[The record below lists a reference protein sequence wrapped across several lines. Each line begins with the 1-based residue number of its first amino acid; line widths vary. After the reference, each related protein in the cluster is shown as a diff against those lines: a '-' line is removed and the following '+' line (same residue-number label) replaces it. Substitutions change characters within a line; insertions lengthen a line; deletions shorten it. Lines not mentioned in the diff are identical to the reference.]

1 MDHFPLLSVMLA
13 LPAVVALLL
22 LFIPQLSTPTIKIV
36 ALVTT
41 LVELALSLIV
51 IFTAVQSADLR
62 WEENYNWLPSV
73 GIRYHVG
80 TDGLSTIFVLLT
92 TFSTV
97 IALVASWN
105 SIKTNIRAYYVTFL
119 VLLTGMIG
127 VFLTFDLFLFY
138 VFWELM
144 LIPMALIIGVWGSAN
159 RVYAAVK
166 FFLFTLAGSLLM
178 LVAIVAMY
186 TQYFNRTGVRT
197 LDLKVLTAIPGGWSN
212 SFQLWT
218 FAAFFIA
225 FAVKVPMFP
234 VHTWLPD
241 AHVES
246 PTAGSVILA
255 AVLLK
260 MGGYGM
266 IRFNLTMFPYAS
278 KKFATT
284 ILILSVIAI
293 IYGALVAI
301 VQPDMKKLVAYS
313 SVTHMG
319 FVTLGI
325 FCFNAQGFQGAVI
338 NMFSHGIVTGGL
350 FLCVG
355 VLYERAHTRQISAFG
370 GIANRMPNY
379 AAVFMVFMLAALG
392 LPGLS
397 GFIGEY
403 LSTLGAFRLDNKWY
417 ASITMF
423 VVIFAAVYMMWLYK
437 RVVFGEP
444 REEHNSFPDLTRL
457 EFSTLV
463 PLVLATLY
471 VGIYPVPL
479 MKLLKPVI
487 GALLAPIVGSGNA
500 ADAAASLP

>member
-1 MDHFPLLSVMLA
+1 VNHFPLLSVILY

-22 LFIPQLSTPTIKIV
+22 LFVPRLDQQTIRYA
-36 ALVTT
+36 ALFAT
-41 LVELALSLIV
+41 LATFVLSLIV
-51 IFTAVQSADLR
+51 VFSSRQTPGLR

-73 GIRYHVG
+73 GIRYHLG
-80 TDGLSTIFVLLT
+80 TDGLSTIFLLLT
-92 TFSTV
+92 TLSSV
-97 IALVASWN
+97 IALVASWT
-105 SIKTNIRAYYVTFL
+105 SIRTNIRAYYVTFL
-119 VLLTGMIG
+119 ILETGMLG
-127 VFLTFDLFLFY
+127 VFMTFDLFLFY
-138 VFWELM
+138 VFWELV

-159 RVYAAVK
+159 RVYAAIK

-186 TQYFNRTGVRT
+186 TEYFNRTGTRT
-197 LDLKVLTAIPGGWSN
+197 LDLNTLIAIPGGWSHT
-212 SFQLWT
+212 FQLWT
-218 FAAFFIA
+218 FAAFFIS
-225 FAVKVPMFP
+225 FAIKVPMFP

-241 AHVES
+241 AHTES

-260 MGGYGM
+260 LGGYGM
-266 IRFNLTMFPYAS
+266 IRFCLALFPDAS
-278 KKFATT
+278 RTFATP

-293 IYGALVAI
+293 IYGALVAM
-301 VQPDMKKLVAYS
+301 VQPDMKRLVAYS

-325 FCFNAQGFQGAVI
+325 FSFNPQGFQGAVI
-338 NMFSHGIVTGGL
+338 TMFSHGLVTGGL

-370 GIANRMPNY
+370 GIANRMPTY
-379 AAVFMVFMLAALG
+379 ASVFMVFMLAALG

-403 LSTLGAFRLDNKWY
+403 LSTIGAFRLDNKAY
-417 ASITMF
+417 GSITMF
-423 VVIFAAVYMMWLYK
+423 VVVLAAVYMMWLYK
-437 RVVFGEP
+437 RVIFGEP
-444 REEHNSFPDLTRL
+444 RAEHNGFADLTRI
-457 EFSTLV
+457 EASTLV
-463 PLVLATLY
+463 PLVLAALY

-487 GALLAPIVGSGNA
+487 GALLAPIVGSGTAAAA
-500 ADAAASLP
+500 ADSIP

>member
-1 MDHFPLLSVMLA
+1 MDHFPLLSVL
-13 LPAVVALLL
+13 LYVPAVVALVL
-22 LFIPQLSTPTIKIV
+22 LFVPRLAPDTIKYA
-36 ALVTT
+36 ALVAT
-41 LVELALSLIV
+41 LAVLVLSLIV
-51 IFTAVQSADLR
+51 IFSAKQTPNLQ
-62 WEENYNWLPSV
+62 WEENHNWLPSV
-73 GIRYHVG
+73 GIRYHLG
-80 TDGLSTIFVLLT
+80 TDGMSTLFVLLT
-92 TFSTV
+92 ALSSV
-97 IALVASWN
+97 IALVASWT

-119 VLLTGMIG
+119 LLETGMIG
-127 VFLTFDLFLFY
+127 VFISFDLFLFY
-138 VFWELM
+138 VFWELV

-159 RVYAAVK
+159 RVYAAIK

-186 TQYFNRTGVRT
+186 TEYFNRTGTRT
-197 LDLKVLTAIPGGWSN
+197 LDLNTLIAIPGGWSHT
-212 SFQLWT
+212 FQLWT
-218 FAAFFIA
+218 FAAFFIS
-225 FAVKVPMFP
+225 FAIKVPMFP

-260 MGGYGM
+260 LGGYGM
-266 IRFNLTMFPYAS
+266 IRFNLALFPYAS

-293 IYGALVAI
+293 IYGALVAM

-325 FCFNAQGFQGAVI
+325 FAFNAQGFQGAVI
-338 NMFSHGIVTGGL
+338 NMFSHGLVTGGL

-379 AAVFMVFMLAALG
+379 AAMFMVFMLAALG

-403 LSTLGAFRLDNKWY
+403 LSMLGAFRLDNKTY
-417 ASITMF
+417 AAISMF
-423 VVIFAAVYMMWLYK
+423 VVIFAAVYMMWMYK
-437 RVVFGEP
+437 RVIFGEP
-444 REEHNSFPDLTRL
+444 REEHNGFPDLTRI
-457 EFSTLV
+457 EASTLL
-463 PLVLATLY
+463 PLILATLF

-479 MKLLKPVI
+479 MKLLKPVV
-487 GALLAPIVGSGNA
+487 GALLAPIVGSGTATAA
-500 ADAAASLP
+500 ADSIP

>member
-1 MDHFPLLSVMLA
+1 MTY
-13 LPAVVALLL
+13 LPAAVALLL
-22 LFIPQLSTPTIKIV
+22 LFVPRLTPSTIRYI
-36 ALVTT
+36 ALAAT
-41 LVELALSLIV
+41 LITFVLSLVV
-51 IFTAVQSADLR
+51 IFSAKQTASLR
-62 WEENYNWLPSV
+62 WEENHNWVPSV
-73 GIRYHVG
+73 GIRYHLG
-80 TDGLSTIFVLLT
+80 TDGMSTIFVLLT
-92 TFSTV
+92 TLSSV
-97 IALVASWN
+97 IALVASWT
-105 SIKTNIRAYYVTFL
+105 SIKTNIRAYFVTFL
-119 VLLTGMIG
+119 ILETGMIG
-127 VFLTFDLFLFY
+127 TFVSFDLFLFY
-138 VFWELM
+138 VFWELV

-159 RVYAAVK
+159 RVYAAIK

-186 TQYFNRTGVRT
+186 TEYFNRTGTRT
-197 LDLKVLTAIPGGWSN
+197 LDLQTLAAIPGGWSHT
-212 SFQLWT
+212 FQLWA

-225 FAVKVPMFP
+225 FAIKVPMFP

-260 MGGYGM
+260 LGGYGM
-266 IRFNLTMFPYAS
+266 IRFCLTLFPYAS

-293 IYGALVAI
+293 IYGALVAM

-325 FCFNAQGFQGAVI
+325 FCFNPQGFQGAI
-338 NMFSHGIVTGGL
+338 ITMFSHGLVTGGL

-379 AAVFMVFMLAALG
+379 AAMFMVFMLAALG

-397 GFIGEY
+397 GFVGEY
-403 LSTLGAFRLDNKWY
+403 LSTLGAFRLGNKTY
-417 ASITMF
+417 AAITMF
-423 VVIFAAVYMMWLYK
+423 VVVLAAVYMMWLYK
-437 RVVFGEP
+437 RLIFGGP
-444 REEHNSFPDLTRL
+444 REEHNGFPDLTRI
-457 EFSTLV
+457 EVSTLL
-463 PLVLATLY
+463 PLILGILY
-471 VGIYPVPL
+471 VGIYPVPM
-479 MKLLKPVI
+479 MKLLKPVV
-487 GALLAPIVGSGNA
+487 GALLGPIVGPTT
-500 ADAAASLP
+500 AAAAANAIP

>member
-1 MDHFPLLSVMLA
+1 MNQFPLLSVMLYI
-13 LPAVVALLL
+13 PAVVALLL
-22 LFIPQLSTPTIKIV
+22 LFIPRLSQAAIKYA
-36 ALVTT
+36 ALLAT
-41 LVELALSLIV
+41 LASFVLSLIV
-51 IFTAVQSADLR
+51 VFSSDQNPGLK
-62 WEENYNWLPSV
+62 WEENANWLPSV
-73 GIRYHVG
+73 GIRYHLG

-92 TFSTV
+92 TITSV
-97 IALVASWN
+97 IALVASWH

-119 VLLTGMIG
+119 LLVTGMLG
-127 VFLTFDLFLFY
+127 VFMTFDLFLFY
-138 VFWELM
+138 VFWELV

-159 RVYAAVK
+159 RVYSAIK

-178 LVAIVAMY
+178 LVAIVALY
-186 TQYFNRTGVRT
+186 TEYFNRTGTRT
-197 LDLKVLTAIPGGWSN
+197 LDLPTLTAIPGGWSN
-212 SFQLWT
+212 TFQLWA

-225 FAVKVPMFP
+225 FAIKVPMFP

-266 IRFNLTMFPYAS
+266 IRFCLTMFPYAA
-278 KKFATT
+278 KQYATA

-293 IYGALVAI
+293 IYGALVAM
-301 VQPDMKKLVAYS
+301 VQPDMKKLIAYS

-325 FCFNAQGFQGAVI
+325 FSFNVQGFQGAVI
-338 NMFSHGIVTGGL
+338 NMFSHGLVTGGL

-355 VLYERAHTRQISAFG
+355 VLYERAHTRAISAFG
-370 GIANRMPNY
+370 GIANWMPKY
-379 AAVFMVFMLAALG
+379 AAMFLVFMLAALG

-403 LSTLGAFRLDNKWY
+403 LSTLGSFRLANKTY
-417 ASITMF
+417 AVITMF

-437 RVVFGEP
+437 RVIFGPPQE
-444 REEHNSFPDLTRL
+444 RHKGFPDVTRA
-457 EFSTLV
+457 EVATLV
-463 PLVLATLY
+463 PLILASLY
-471 VGIYPVPL
+471 VGIYPSPL
-479 MKLLKPVI
+479 MKLLQPVI
-487 GALLAPIVGSGNA
+487 RAVLPPFVGPST
-500 ADAAASLP
+500 AAAVADSIP

>member
-1 MDHFPLLSVMLA
+1 VTHFPLLTVILF
-13 LPAVVALLL
+13 LPMVVAFAL
-22 LFIPQLSTPTIKIV
+22 LFAPRVADTTAKYIALSTVLI
-36 ALVTT
+36 
-41 LVELALSLIV
+41 EFALSLIV
-51 IFTAVQSADLR
+51 VFSARQESALQ
-62 WEENYNWLPSV
+62 WEENYNWLP
-73 GIRYHVG
+73 GIGVRYHLG
-80 TDGLSTIFVLLT
+80 TDGLSTVFLLLT
-92 TFSTV
+92 TISSV
-97 IALVASWN
+97 IALVASWE
-105 SIKTNIRAYYVTFL
+105 SIRTNIKAYYITYLLL
-119 VLLTGMIG
+119 VTGMIG
-127 VFLTFDLFLFY
+127 VFTTFDLVLFY
-138 VFWELM
+138 SFWELV

-159 RVYAAVK
+159 RVYSAMK

-178 LVAIVAMY
+178 LVGIVALY
-186 TQYFNRTGVRT
+186 TQYFNVTGERTTDLLLLAQRT
-197 LDLKVLTAIPGGWSN
+197 PEFSN
-212 SFQLWT
+212 AFQLWT
-218 FAAFFIA
+218 FASFFIA
-225 FAVKVPMFP
+225 FAIKVPMFP

-278 KKFATT
+278 RQYAGV
-284 ILILSVIAI
+284 ILTLSVIAI

-325 FCFNAQGFQGAVI
+325 FSFNPQGFQGAVI
-338 NMFSHGIVTGGL
+338 TMFSHGLVTGGL

-370 GIANRMPNY
+370 GIANQMPTY
-379 AAVFMVFMLAALG
+379 ASVFMVFMLAALG

-403 LSTLGAFRLDNKWY
+403 LSTLGAFRLENKWY

-423 VVIFAAVYMMWLYK
+423 VVIFAAVYMMWMYK
-437 RVVFGEP
+437 RVIFGAP
-444 REEHNSFPDLTRL
+444 REDVEHHGFPDVTRL
-457 EFSTLV
+457 ELSTLV
-463 PLVLATLY
+463 PLMLGAFFIGV
-471 VGIYPVPL
+471 YPTPL
-479 MKLLKPVI
+479 MKLVVPVI
-487 GALLAPIVGSGNA
+487 SALLGPIVGANGA
-500 ADAAASLP
+500 QASIGP